1 MGDLMFFSTF
11 LDALGIVAVQLFHS
25 KNRRHQPTGVLDER
39 PALGIYRSA
48 GKDPSIRYSVFFPPV
63 RGWMV

>member
-25 KNRRHQPTGVLDER
+25 KNRRHQPTGVLDDPPHER
-39 PALGIYRSA
+39 PALGI
-48 GKDPSIRYSVFFPPV
+48 
-63 RGWMV
+63 

>member
-25 KNRRHQPTGVLDER
+25 KNRRHQPTGVLDDPPHER

-48 GKDPSIRYSVFFPPV
+48 GKQSYPL
-63 RGWMV
+63 